1 MALSGYI
8 PFGSSKSFASMDA
21 GIQYIDFYAYLK
33 DVLAGKNSFS
43 YTFSNMLGGGAFA
56 IFSYYLSSPINLLVL
71 FFNKGNLRA
80 FFDIAVVIKLSLAAF
95 TCSWFLVETFR
106 ERINNRLKYA
116 MTVVLSVSYALCQY
130 NIAQSSNIMWLDGVY
145 MLPVVLLLIHKFV
158 TGESRGWK
166 LAVAVGYM
174 IIANWYSAGINCIF
188 SGVWFIFEYA
198 RNFRHQKTLV
208 EQLVDLVKKGVSYV
222 AAMLVGI
229 MLSSVLFIPT
239 IRALQGSSRG
249 DLKIDRFFNSEIT
262 GNMKTVIQNYVYGAM
277 SAENSAALFCG
288 CIVAV
293 GVIAFFLNGRIKVN
307 VKVKCGFLLA
317 FAVLSMYW
325 KPLITAFSMLQDI
338 NGYWYRYSYLA
349 VFVLV
354 YIAGEYFLG
363 SEYGAVP
370 TAVSSV
376 LLALAIV
383 LLHLNHHV
391 QTSWNTYLT
400 ALMIIVTGLFFSLL
414 VLLRSRN
421 PEEVICRVA
430 VAALCALCIG
440 DVSYNFILL
449 MNRYAASDGIAGSRM
464 MKESDEQVRAI
475 RDLDNGTYRIT
486 QTYTDVNANYDEAFA
501 HNYWSLAGYTS
512 SPNDMQRSFLDRSG
526 YNIMGPNL
534 CVVNTS
540 MLGIDS
546 FLGTK
551 YVMSAY
557 PINGLKEV
565 KGIGRYN
572 GRRTYL
578 NPYALPMAV
587 TYRNNSIAYNTANC
601 FEYQNSLYSS
611 LVGRNVSVYKPLKA
625 ELVQEG
631 NVAERKSMKYRVN
644 LSASGMCAVYGTI
657 PWNSWINATLNVD
670 GKYHIPYA
678 QWLSPVVF
686 HVPSEKGAETETL
699 SLSSDMGYDIR
710 REGVAFYALDLKELK
725 KVTSELKADK
735 PEYLRVRNGD
745 IKVRA
750 RVKEAGNSLYLSVPC
765 DKGWTVKL
773 NGDDVQ
779 TRMIGDCLYSIPLK
793 KGRNVLVMHYRVPG
807 LAKGLV
813 LSIAGIL
820 LVLLWVFGDGLKR
833 RMIP

>member
-1 MALSGYI
+1 MR
-8 PFGSSKSFASMDA
+8 
-21 GIQYIDFYAYLK
+21 
-33 DVLAGKNSFS
+33 
-43 YTFSNMLGGGAFA
+43 T
-56 IFSYYLSSPINLLVL
+56 
-71 FFNKGNLRA
+71 
-80 FFDIAVVIKLSLAAF
+80 FFDIAVVIKLVLAALS
-95 TCSWFLVETFR
+95 CSYFFAETFK
-106 ERINNRLKYA
+106 EKINSNLKYA
-116 MTVVLSVSYALCQY
+116 MTIVLSVSYALCQY

-145 MLPVVLLLIHKFV
+145 MLPLMLLSIHKIV
-158 TGESRGWK
+158 IGESKGWK
-166 LAVAVGYM
+166 LAIVVGYM

-188 SGVWFIFEYA
+188 SGFWFIFEYA
-198 RNFRHQKTLV
+198 RNYQKKDAAKD
-208 EQLVDLVKKGVSYV
+208 QLVNLLKNGLSYV
-222 AAMLVGI
+222 FAMVLGI
-229 MLSSVLFIPT
+229 MLSAFLFIPT
-239 IRALQGSSRG
+239 VKALQGSPRG
-249 DLKIDRFFNSEIT
+249 DLKWDKLFDNTIT
-262 GNMKTVIQNYVYGAM
+262 GDIKTVLQNYVYGAT
-277 SAENSAALFCG
+277 SAENSVALFCG
-288 CIVAV
+288 CIVV
-293 GVIAFFLNGRIKVN
+293 IGVFAFFLNKKIKVSE
-307 VKVKCGFLLA
+307 KVKCGLLLL
-317 FAVLSMYW
+317 FAILSMYW
-325 KPLITAFSMLQDI
+325 KPLISAFSMFQDV

-349 VFVLV
+349 IFVLI

-363 SEYGAVP
+363 SEYGMVP
-370 TAVSSV
+370 TSVSAILLSV
-376 LLALAIV
+376 MIV
-383 LLHLNHHV
+383 LLNHAKHAQPIREV
-391 QTSWNTYLT
+391 YAT
-400 ALMIIVTGLFFSLL
+400 ALMFLVTGFAFGLVIFIKSKNINIRFYQSSILL
-414 VLLRSRN
+414 M
-421 PEEVICRVA
+421 A
-430 VAALCALCIG
+430 FLCIG
-440 DVSYNFILL
+440 DSVYNSVLL
-449 MNRYAASDGIAGSRM
+449 MDKYAEHDSCLRSKETKEASKQISMIQSKDRG
-464 MKESDEQVRAI
+464 V
-475 RDLDNGTYRIT
+475 YRIT
-486 QTYTDVNANYDEAFA
+486 QTYAGINANYDEAFA

-512 SPNDMQRSFLDRSG
+512 SPNDMQRGFLDKAG
-526 YNIMGPNL
+526 YNIMGPNF

-644 LSASGMCAVYGTI
+644 LPASGMCAVYGTI

-678 QWLSPVVF
+678 QWLSPAVF
-686 HVPSEKGAETETL
+686 HVPSEKGEETETL

-735 PEYLRVRNGD
+735 LEYLCVRNGD

-807 LAKGLV
+807 LARGLV